1 MNCTFRCRWCW
12 SFMMILNFRT
22 RGLLRS
28 LFTLRLGKELFCLS
42 GILFTTICLMSVCS
56 NIVERISR
64 SNRFSR
70 GYRNAPFVTRYS
82 SDADDVMKDRE
93 TSQLQDK
100 RRKIESFHF
109 LSNRISLGSKK
120 IWIVKSI
127 GVVPKLL

>member
-1 MNCTFRCRWCW
+1 M
-12 SFMMILNFRT
+12 
-22 RGLLRS
+22 
-28 LFTLRLGKELFCLS
+28 S

-82 SDADDVMKDRE
+82 SDADDVMIDRE

-120 IWIVKSI
+120 NLDREINRRRTEIALKMKSCCRSLAKR
-127 GVVPKLL
+127 GKLSAKIRRQKQRIES